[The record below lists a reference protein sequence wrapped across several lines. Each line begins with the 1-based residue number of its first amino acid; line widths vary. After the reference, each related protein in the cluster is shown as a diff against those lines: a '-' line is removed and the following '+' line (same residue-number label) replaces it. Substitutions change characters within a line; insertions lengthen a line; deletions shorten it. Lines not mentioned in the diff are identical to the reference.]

1 MDNYQKF
8 KALLEYFVSHLEW
21 VINNDKN
28 HIGYNKYI
36 KDITNFKKSGQ
47 GYNGQNIQSQIARWD
62 KYDDE
67 VICINVYGPD
77 PTNKGTYLNWKGSW
91 DNIKPKWENGHV
103 DKLYIAT
110 EEYAQANP
118 EYIKSIDELGL
129 FDNKNPNI
137 SLKKFFD
144 KYQLI
149 HKGMTDLEISCINL
163 LKSNCNLILTGAP
176 GTGKTFLAKSI
187 ARHLG
192 ATEENGQCKMVQ
204 FHPSMDYTDFV
215 EGLRP
220 LKSSSESALSFER
233 KNGIF
238 KDFCIDAL
246 KNLTDSKKSL
256 SEIQSDRNIEEH
268 YELLADEI
276 NGGIVTEIPLKT
288 GVKMKATISSQNNI
302 ILQALDEKGSISP
315 VTHTVSLNRIKKL
328 AEAFKN
334 LGELNSISNI
344 HKQITDV
351 IGGCNASAY
360 WGVLNYLYS
369 HYDQNA
375 ILIDDKVKRKNFVFI
390 IDEINR
396 GEISK
401 IFGELF
407 FSIDPGY
414 RGINGR
420 VMTQYHN
427 MIEIGDYFDK
437 GFYIPENVYIIGT
450 MNDIDRSVESM
461 DFAMRRRFAWKE
473 ITVESQMKILD
484 DPNAWKDN
492 TKPDDTIL
500 DELKARMRNLNNA
513 IIDKYHPENLT
524 NMNKIGLTTAY
535 QIGPAYFLK
544 YVLYNDFEDLWEFH
558 LKGLLFEY
566 LRGTQNI
573 ENKID
578 RLYNAYSDKTIS

>member
-1 MDNYQKF
+1 MDNYKKF
-8 KALLEYFVSHLEW
+8 KNLLEYFVSHLEW
-21 VINNDKN
+21 VINSDKN
-28 HIGYNKYI
+28 HIGYAKYI
-36 KDITNFKKSGQ
+36 KHIPSFRKSGQ
-47 GYNGQNIQSQIARWD
+47 GYNGQNIQTQISAWD
-62 KYDDE
+62 NYDGE
-67 VICINVYGPD
+67 IICINVYGSD
-77 PTNKGTYLNWKGSW
+77 PKNKGTYLNWKGSW
-91 DNIKPKWENGHV
+91 ENIKPIWENNHII
-103 DKLYIAT
+103 KLYIAT
-110 EEYAQANP
+110 DEYAQATP

-129 FDNKNPNI
+129 FDNKQPNL

-144 KYQLI
+144 KYQQI
-149 HKGMTDLEISCINL
+149 HKKLSDTEISCINL
-163 LKSNCNLILTGAP
+163 LKSNFNLILTGAP
-176 GTGKTFLAKSI
+176 GTGKTFLAKKI
-187 ARHLG
+187 ANELG

-220 LKSSSESALSFER
+220 FKSSNESSLSFER

-246 KNLTDSKKSL
+246 KNLIDSKKSVD
-256 SEIQSDRNIEEH
+256 EIRADRNIEER
-268 YELLADEI
+268 YELLTDDI
-276 NGGIVTEIPLKT
+276 NGGVVTEIPLKT
-288 GVKMKATISSQNNI
+288 GVKMKATISSQDNI
-302 ILQALDEKGSISP
+302 ILQAIDEKGAISP

-328 AEAFKN
+328 AEVFKD
-334 LGELNSISNI
+334 LGELNRISNI
-344 HKQITDV
+344 HKQITNV

-369 HYDQNA
+369 HYDPKA
-375 ILIDDKVKRKNFVFI
+375 ILIDAKVSRKNYVFI

-414 RGINGR
+414 RGVNGR
-420 VMTQYHN
+420 VMTQYN
-427 MIEIGDYFDK
+427 NLIEIGDYFDK

-473 ITVESQMKILD
+473 ITVESQIKILD
-484 DPNAWKDN
+484 DPSAWKDN
-492 TKPDDTIL
+492 TKPNDTIL
-500 DELKARMRNLNNA
+500 GELKARMRNLNNA
-513 IIDKYHPENLT
+513 IIDKYHPEHQT

>member
-1 MDNYQKF
+1 
-8 KALLEYFVSHLEW
+8 
-21 VINNDKN
+21 
-28 HIGYNKYI
+28 
-36 KDITNFKKSGQ
+36 
-47 GYNGQNIQSQIARWD
+47 
-62 KYDDE
+62 
-67 VICINVYGPD
+67 
-77 PTNKGTYLNWKGSW
+77 
-91 DNIKPKWENGHV
+91 
-103 DKLYIAT
+103 
-110 EEYAQANP
+110 
-118 EYIKSIDELGL
+118 
-129 FDNKNPNI
+129 
-137 SLKKFFD
+137 
-144 KYQLI
+144 
-149 HKGMTDLEISCINL
+149 
-163 LKSNCNLILTGAP
+163 
-176 GTGKTFLAKSI
+176 
-187 ARHLG
+187 
-192 ATEENGQCKMVQ
+192 MVQ

-524 NMNKIGLTTAY
+524 NMNKIGLTPAY